1 MSERD
6 SVDVNLDLLAKAVI
20 VGFLT
25 GALFTWLKLPP
36 PIPQSVEGMAGIAGL
51 CIGFI
56 VVVLLRR

>member
-1 MSERD
+1 MSEGEQL
-6 SVDVNLDLLAKAVI
+6 DVNLALLAKAVI

-51 CIGFI
+51 CIGF
-56 VVVLLRR
+56 VTVVLLRR